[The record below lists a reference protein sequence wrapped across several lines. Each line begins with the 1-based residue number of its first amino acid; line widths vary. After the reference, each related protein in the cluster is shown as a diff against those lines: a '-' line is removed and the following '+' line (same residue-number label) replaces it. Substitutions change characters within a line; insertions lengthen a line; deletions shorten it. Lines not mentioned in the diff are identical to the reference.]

1 MAAGI
6 LRLLFNGMDDVFA
19 GTYPRARSLGPAIVW
34 NEYTGIWIY
43 LTAPILGA
51 VSGAWAYNAVRYTDK
66 PLQEI
71 NKSASFLKGS
81 CNSG

>member
-1 MAAGI
+1 
-6 LRLLFNGMDDVFA
+6 MDDVFA
-19 GTYPRARSLGPAIVW
+19 GTYPRGSDLQAFVI
-34 NEYTGIWIY
+34 EFIITFY
-43 LTAPILGA
+43 LMFIISYKSIDEPSKELRAG
-51 VSGAWAYNAVRYTDK
+51 NMRYTDK